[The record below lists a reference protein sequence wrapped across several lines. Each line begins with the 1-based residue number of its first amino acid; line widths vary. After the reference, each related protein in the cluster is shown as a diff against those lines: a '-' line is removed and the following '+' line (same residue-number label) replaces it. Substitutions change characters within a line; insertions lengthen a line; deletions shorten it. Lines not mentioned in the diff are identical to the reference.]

1 MAVVADGHLN
11 ARPRRRVWRALEV
24 KRPALP
30 VVGCKKPLR
39 AAVGGGELPV
49 ELLQLAARQRLQRAC
64 ACHVRRKGGPVK
76 RRLREIL
83 AMLLEEAA
91 ATLPC
96 MVRVSGVLRAADA
109 EPSSSTAA
117 SATSNQTGHL
127 AQLIVAESRT
137 MC

>member
-1 MAVVADGHLN
+1 MALVADGHLY
-11 ARPRRRVWRALEV
+11 ARPRRRVWRALEIQC
-24 KRPALP
+24 PALP
-30 VVGCKKPLR
+30 VVGCKEPLR

-91 ATLPC
+91 ATLPR
-96 MVRVSGVLRAADA
+96 MVPMSGVLRAADA

-117 SATSNQTGHL
+117 SAASNQAGPL
-127 AQLIVAESRT
+127 AQLIVAGSRT
-137 MC
+137 GC